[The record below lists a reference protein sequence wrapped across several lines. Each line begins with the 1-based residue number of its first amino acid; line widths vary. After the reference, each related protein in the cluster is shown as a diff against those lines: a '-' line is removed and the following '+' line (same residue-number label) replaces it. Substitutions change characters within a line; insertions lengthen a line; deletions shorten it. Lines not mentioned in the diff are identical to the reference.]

1 MRTGLLAARQ
11 STPLATRSLASDLV
25 LRCCSSSAA
34 AQLPWYKLLFEKKGL
49 REGAGARTGWPSTWL
64 LFPHGL
70 STVRALAYVNTMGV
84 LRRACSASTHQ
95 LMQCPLMA
103 PHLPALSKPQFCP
116 WRF

>member
-70 STVRALAYVNTMGV
+70 STARAWDTLTPWGSYGGLV
-84 LRRACSASTHQ
+84 
-95 LMQCPLMA
+95 
-103 PHLPALSKPQFCP
+103 LPARTS
-116 WRF
+116 